1 MSNPLAMRARARYG
15 RDNGASP
22 SAQKIEPQSMH
33 NLSDMLEPFRSS
45 AAVLGQLIR
54 AAMGK
59 LGPVFVCVACAGP
72 AEHSDTPDA
81 APEGVQATS
90 PAVGMPSSG
99 SPADLG
105 MDSLALTEPANSE
118 ALLWREQASN
128 AGNYVVRWC
137 TLPEPLPLNE
147 PFEVRVRVRRANGES
162 LPEATCRVAVDA
174 AMPHHGHGMNVQPEL
189 IPNADGS
196 HSARGMLFHM
206 GGAWT
211 LYFDITEGGITE
223 RAQTIFEL

>member
-1 MSNPLAMRARARYG
+1 MPFSSEVFKPVL
-15 RDNGASP
+15 SP
-22 SAQKIEPQSMH
+22 
-33 NLSDMLEPFRSS
+33 
-45 AAVLGQLIR
+45 AAALGQLIR
-54 AAMGK
+54 AATVK
-59 LGPVFVCVACAGP
+59 LGPVWICVACAGP
-72 AEHSDTPDA
+72 PELSETTLS
-81 APEGVQATS
+81 APGVTEAPS
-90 PAVGMPSSG
+90 PATGTPSTDL
-99 SPADLG
+99 PARHEQ
-105 MDSLALTEPANSE
+105 SKSEP
-118 ALLWREQASN
+118 LLWREQMSN
-128 AGNYVVRWC
+128 AGHYLVRWC

-147 PFEVRVRVRRANGES
+147 PFEVRVRVQRSNGD
-162 LPEATCRVAVDA
+162 PVPDATCRVAVDA

>member
-1 MSNPLAMRARARYG
+1 
-15 RDNGASP
+15 
-22 SAQKIEPQSMH
+22 
-33 NLSDMLEPFRSS
+33 MLPFGVRLHT
-45 AAVLGQLIR
+45 A
-54 AAMGK
+54 K
-59 LGPVFVCVACAGP
+59 LGLALVAISVACAGSP
-72 AEHSDTPDA
+72 EHSSEADSPRPAASAGMSQAPKAGTETGPIA
-81 APEGVQATS
+81 VGLHVAPE
-90 PAVGMPSSG
+90 P
-99 SPADLG
+99 
-105 MDSLALTEPANSE
+105 
-118 ALLWREQASN
+118 LLWREQVSN
-128 AGNYVVRWC
+128 AGNYLVRWC

-147 PFEVRVRVRRANGES
+147 PFEVRVQLFRADGEP